1 VTSFLALN
9 IGYRIC
15 RHPIF
20 HIYPSCPLRHFHSHS
35 RQIPLSK
42 PSTVKPFKN
51 QRQSGRR
58 TWRIRQPHSKR
69 HIYVIHLKNILDL
82 RPLPGPSVLNT
93 DVLASIQD
101 CTNIYLLTAYI
112 SEGVFQTILQYFSG
126 NVTTDIVNRYY
137 RRESAGAPSG
147 QLSLWVPWNM

>member
-1 VTSFLALN
+1 MTSFLALN
-9 IGYRIC
+9 NRYVATRYSTST
-15 RHPIF
+15 
-20 HIYPSCPLRHFHSHS
+20 HIPRPLHHFHSHG
-35 RQIPLSK
+35 RQIFEALLPT
-42 PSTVKPFKN
+42 TVKHQPFRN
-51 QRQSGRR
+51 QCQSGCGESDSL
-58 TWRIRQPHSKR
+58 IANG
-69 HIYVIHLKNILDL
+69 HIYVIHLKNILDS

-112 SEGVFQTILQYFSG
+112 NEGVFQTRLQYFSG
-126 NVTTDIVNRYY
+126 NVTTDVVNWYY